1 MTSEDFRRDP
11 AKRSWETS
19 YTRRVIGKLHC
30 MRAFVRFFKGD
41 DSAILAAIELL
52 CGYWKDLHVPYEQRD
67 KAIADLKRL
76 DEVSAGLRKEL
87 AKQDN
92 IIKTLRISRDFWIRQ
107 HKARGSRMDIMRS
120 AYYKLRTK
128 LVSQMGE
135 EAYQRLGD
143 DVVRETLRPVVFY
156 PGQLPRTL
164 AQPSFRCV
172 HWPLATSNVF
182 DGRTTCEHGCHTVPL
197 EFWHSGTHRAP
208 LNRNWQNDQIAQN
221 TGKGL

>member
-1 MTSEDFRRDP
+1 MISEDFRRDP

-19 YTRRVIGKLHC
+19 YTRRVIGKLHRV
-30 MRAFVRFFKGD
+30 RAFVRFFKGD
-41 DSAILAAIELL
+41 DSAILAAIDLL
-52 CGYWKDLHVPYEQRD
+52 YGYWKDLHVPYEQRD

-120 AYYKLRTK
+120 AYY
-128 LVSQMGE
+128 
-135 EAYQRLGD
+135 
-143 DVVRETLRPVVFY
+143 
-156 PGQLPRTL
+156 
-164 AQPSFRCV
+164 AQPSFCCI
-172 HWPLATSNVF
+172 HWPLASSNIF

-197 EFWHSGTHRAP
+197 EFWHNGTHRAP